1 MSHVTL
7 RLKVYGTDLKSSQR
21 FDLKVPHFASSQAQ
35 ANLHEV
41 SNFIHLL
48 KKQFPGNEFK
58 VVKAGRNRWNVF
70 PQPLGNA

>member
-1 MSHVTL
+1 MRHISL
-7 RLKVYGTDLKSSQR
+7 RVKVFGTDLKDSQVFELR
-21 FDLKVPHFASSQAQ
+21 VPRMADSQAQ
-35 ANLHEV
+35 ANLYEV

-58 VVKAGRNRWNVF
+58 CVKSGRNRWKVF

>member
-1 MSHVTL
+1 MRHISL
-7 RLKVYGTDLKSSQR
+7 RVKVFGSDLKASQIFELR
-21 FDLKVPHFASSQAQ
+21 VPKMASQTQ
-35 ANLHEV
+35 ANLYEV

-58 VVKAGRNRWNVF
+58 CVRSGRNRWNVF

>member
-1 MSHVTL
+1 MRHVTL
-7 RLKVYGTDLKSSQR
+7 RVKVYGTDLKASQL
-21 FDLKVPHFASSQAQ
+21 FNLKVPRFTSSQVQ

-41 SNFIHLL
+41 SNFIFLL

-58 VVKAGRNRWNVF
+58 VVAAGRNRWNVF